1 MGTGSWWR
9 FNRKTCGS
17 VSRPVGIGSV
27 AVWTC
32 EKFAWFFFGLEHIGK
47 YHFFLT
53 NGLVVLGV
61 SSWWKLTAATAGTSR
76 DWFQS
81 PWRWGLEPIR
91 YKMGLPFREL
101 TYPIKNH
108 FWVDDFPNFSFGGI
122 CIRSLEGIII
132 APLYFLDEK
141 TWVSLFF
148 FCGIL
153 MGGSHDSICN

>member
-1 MGTGSWWR
+1 MWICVKARRYRFCSCLDLRKIRLIFFWPGTH
-9 FNRKTCGS
+9 RK
-17 VSRPVGIGSV
+17 VP
-27 AVWTC
+27 
-32 EKFAWFFFGLEHIGK
+32 FFFDKWIGG
-47 YHFFLT
+47 FRGF
-53 NGLVVLGV
+53 
-61 SSWWKLTAATAGTSR
+61 KLMEIFPAATAGTSR